1 MIKDIV
7 TSLPLTLSSPHMTK
21 NSTPSSKSSHSFH
34 VYMLSKDCIYS
45 GGGYGG
51 QSVNVMYTIDSTAED
66 PIVKIFGTSM
76 SGSYEEVVH
85 INDIDPTNATYPEL
99 GALLAHQ
106 QRIGAYTS
114 GANKLLIPTP
124 LNVDPGDYSKR
135 MDYISL
141 IRDSLSNSNYVDL
154 TNSTQKLLDFFE
166 RYLSKNLEKP
176 EKFSILMQGD
186 YIERF
191 RIEKY

>member
-76 SGSYEEVVH
+76 KKSY
-85 INDIDPTNATYPEL
+85 ILMI
-99 GALLAHQ
+99 
-106 QRIGAYTS
+106 
-114 GANKLLIPTP
+114 
-124 LNVDPGDYSKR
+124 
-135 MDYISL
+135 L
-141 IRDSLSNSNYVDL
+141 IRQMQPILNYVL
-154 TNSTQKLLDFFE
+154 FL
-166 RYLSKNLEKP
+166 
-176 EKFSILMQGD
+176 
-186 YIERF
+186 
-191 RIEKY
+191 RINRE

>member
-99 GALLAHQ
+99 CALLAHQ
-106 QRIGAYTS
+106 QIGRAH
-114 GANKLLIPTP
+114 
-124 LNVDPGDYSKR
+124 V
-135 MDYISL
+135 
-141 IRDSLSNSNYVDL
+141 
-154 TNSTQKLLDFFE
+154 
-166 RYLSKNLEKP
+166 
-176 EKFSILMQGD
+176 
-186 YIERF
+186 
-191 RIEKY
+191 

>member
-1 MIKDIV
+1 
-7 TSLPLTLSSPHMTK
+7 
-21 NSTPSSKSSHSFH
+21 
-34 VYMLSKDCIYS
+34 MLSKDCIYS

-99 GALLAHQ
+99 CALLAHQ

-191 RIEKY
+191 RIEKYDESRGAL